1 MKKKLIS
8 LLSVLMTV
16 IMLCPISANALESAK
31 TFSTGDNATAL
42 IVALVG
48 IVVAALVV
56 VILLLL
62 GNKKNKK

>member
-1 MKKKLIS
+1 MKKKFISLIS
-8 LLSVLMTV
+8 VIMTA
-16 IMLCPISANALESAK
+16 IMLCSISANALEPTK
-31 TFSTGDNATAL
+31 TFATGDNSTVL

>member
-1 MKKKLIS
+1 MKKKFISLIS
-8 LLSVLMTV
+8 VIMTV
-16 IMLCPISANALESAK
+16 IMLCSVSANALEPTNA
-31 TFSTGDNATAL
+31 FATGDNSTIL

-56 VILLLL
+56 VVLLLL

>member
-8 LLSVLMTV
+8 LFSVLMTV
-16 IMLCPISANALESAK
+16 IMLCPVSANALESAK
-31 TFSTGDNATAL
+31 NFATGDNSTIL

>member
-8 LLSVLMTV
+8 LFSV
-16 IMLCPISANALESAK
+16 IMTAIILCPVSANALESEK
-31 TFSTGDNATAL
+31 TFATGDNPTAL

-56 VILLLL
+56 VVLLLL